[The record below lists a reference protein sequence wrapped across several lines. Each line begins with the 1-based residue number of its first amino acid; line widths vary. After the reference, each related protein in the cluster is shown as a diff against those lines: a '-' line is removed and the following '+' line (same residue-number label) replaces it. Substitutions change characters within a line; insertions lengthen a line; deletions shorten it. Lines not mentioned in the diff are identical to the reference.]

1 MLANLAPSF
10 LFFFLLFGDD
20 GHFGDITKLAIE
32 DTQKIKNKERKK
44 GKNHYYYCYL
54 TGAYTRNVVPHTHTY
69 IAFQTLMW
77 MLMFSEHLYTNIIKV
92 QQYQFDILIVSS
104 SFLNMHFLVTWKRM
118 NEQSIDAPTS
128 PPTSHKQN
136 L

>member
-1 MLANLAPSF
+1 
-10 LFFFLLFGDD
+10 
-20 GHFGDITKLAIE
+20 
-32 DTQKIKNKERKK
+32 
-44 GKNHYYYCYL
+44 
-54 TGAYTRNVVPHTHTY
+54 
-69 IAFQTLMW
+69 MW

-128 PPTSHKQN
+128 PPTSNKKN